1 MAGLGR
7 MHEEGGSP
15 GAGQGRS
22 DLAPDMS
29 GLAHAADDDPTT
41 AIEDQAQRLQ
51 EGPVDA
57 VGQRQDGVGF
67 DAQNL
72 PRQIERLR

>member
-1 MAGLGR
+1 M
-7 MHEEGGSP
+7 P
-15 GAGQGRS
+15 
-22 DLAPDMS
+22 

-57 VGQRQDGVGF
+57 VGERQDGVGF
-67 DAQNL
+67 DAENL
-72 PRQIERLR
+72 PCPIERLR